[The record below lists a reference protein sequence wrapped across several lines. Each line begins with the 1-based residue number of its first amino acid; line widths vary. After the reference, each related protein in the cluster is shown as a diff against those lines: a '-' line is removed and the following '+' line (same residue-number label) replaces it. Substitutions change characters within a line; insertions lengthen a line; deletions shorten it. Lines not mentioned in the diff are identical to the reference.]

1 MSLLSDDKNAG
12 SLKNHKLG
20 VWIYRLGGIAVFYL
34 ITQIVAGKDV
44 VKVIATAFGIDHG
57 DSGH

>member
-20 VWIYRLGGIAVFYL
+20 VWIYRLGGVAVFYL
-34 ITQIVAGKDV
+34 ITQIAVGKDV
-44 VKVIATAFGIDHG
+44 VKVIATAFGIG
-57 DSGH
+57 D